1 VTYFD
6 IKAFQIL
13 GYAYFKVM
21 SENEAIENMRRRL
34 IFRSDHR
41 GTKEM
46 DLLLGS
52 FAIKHVPN
60 MSENELAQFEEILKE
75 NDPNLY
81 NWITGKEPEPDNVKS
96 ALFDRLK
103 KHQYVSG

>member
-1 VTYFD
+1 MNANKHKFLKIIRVNSCLFVVKKT
-6 IKAFQIL
+6 
-13 GYAYFKVM
+13 M
-21 SENEAIENMRRRL
+21 ETIENKRKRL

-52 FAIKHVPN
+52 FAKKYVPA
-60 MSENELAQFEEILKE
+60 MSEAELIQFDEILKE

-81 NWITGKEPEPDNVKS
+81 NWMTGKEIEPENVKS
-96 ALFDRLK
+96 PLFDRLK
-103 KHQYVSG
+103 QHRYQ

>member
-1 VTYFD
+1 MET
-6 IKAFQIL
+6 
-13 GYAYFKVM
+13 
-21 SENEAIENMRRRL
+21 IENQRRKL

-52 FAIKHVPN
+52 FAKKHVPD
-60 MSENELAQFEEILKE
+60 MNEEELDIFEEILKE

-81 NWITGKEPEPDNVKS
+81 NWITGKEPEPENVQS

-103 KHQYVSG
+103 EHRYQ

>member
-1 VTYFD
+1 
-6 IKAFQIL
+6 
-13 GYAYFKVM
+13 M
-21 SENEAIENMRRRL
+21 SEDETTQNTRRRL

-52 FAIKHVPN
+52 FAKKYVPE
-60 MSENELAQFEEILKE
+60 MSEQELAQFDEILKE

-96 ALFDRLK
+96 PLFDKLK
-103 KHQYVSG
+103 KHKYA

>member
-1 VTYFD
+1 MD
-6 IKAFQIL
+6 
-13 GYAYFKVM
+13 
-21 SENEAIENMRRRL
+21 ENIENQRKRL

-52 FAIKHVPN
+52 FARAYVPK
-60 MSENELAQFEEILKE
+60 MSDAELAVYEELLKE

-81 NWITGKEPEPDNVKS
+81 NWIIGKEAPPANVQSDVFAK
-96 ALFDRLK
+96 LK
-103 KHQYVSG
+103 AHKFKASS